1 MSLLSTTLD
10 AIHLLISGDVDL
22 WRIIWLSL
30 RTTFISL
37 VVASPIAVIAGYTLA
52 RVDFFG
58 RRVLIWLVQ
67 TALSIPTVLI
77 GLLLYLLLSRQ
88 GPMGELGWLFSPTGI
103 VFGQVLIVLPVLMAF
118 SMTAVQAID
127 LGIIE
132 TAVTLGAGR
141 LRCMVT
147 VLREA
152 RFGLIAA
159 LISGFGRVI
168 SEVGCAM
175 MVGGNIEGATRTITT
190 AIALQSSKGEFAQG
204 IALGVVLLLLALVLI
219 AALMLVQGDSKIKP
233 DRIHLTQN
241 IR

>member
-1 MSLLSTTLD
+1 
-10 AIHLLISGDVDL
+10 
-22 WRIIWLSL
+22 
-30 RTTFISL
+30 
-37 VVASPIAVIAGYTLA
+37 
-52 RVDFFG
+52 
-58 RRVLIWLVQ
+58 
-67 TALSIPTVLI
+67 
-77 GLLLYLLLSRQ
+77 
-88 GPMGELGWLFSPTGI
+88 
-103 VFGQVLIVLPVLMAF
+103 
-118 SMTAVQAID
+118 
-127 LGIIE
+127 
-132 TAVTLGAGR
+132 
-141 LRCMVT
+141 MVT

-204 IALGVVLLLLALVLI
+204 IALGVVLLLLALVLN

>member
-1 MSLLSTTLD
+1 MSLLSTTFD

-204 IALGVVLLLLALVLI
+204 IALGVVLLLLALVLN

>member
-103 VFGQVLIVLPVLMAF
+103 VFGQEI
-118 SMTAVQAID
+118 
-127 LGIIE
+127 
-132 TAVTLGAGR
+132 GR
-141 LRCMVT
+141 AHV
-147 VLREA
+147 
-152 RFGLIAA
+152 
-159 LISGFGRVI
+159 
-168 SEVGCAM
+168 
-175 MVGGNIEGATRTITT
+175 
-190 AIALQSSKGEFAQG
+190 
-204 IALGVVLLLLALVLI
+204 
-219 AALMLVQGDSKIKP
+219 
-233 DRIHLTQN
+233 
-241 IR
+241 